1 MCKSVTLCS
10 LIVLTCAAVVSG
22 QSTFDLEPQ
31 LQANP
36 ESSEFTMSSDPDQLP
51 VFRFAT
57 AQMDSKGNIVIATS
71 RARQKL
77 VAPLSG
83 NVDPELDPKGILYT
97 ENVMQNYTVSVPYTE
112 KDEDGNLIT
121 KIRTETRTRS
131 VPVTRYRKR
140 NEDEQEAFDE
150 KMAEHK
156 AKMKSGE
163 IEAPKVMPAVATTVA
178 QEYQTQV
185 PYTVVED
192 GKKVTRTR
200 VETRTRTVSV
210 YRGQTETTM
219 SVNSTK
225 MALDKVTCYSV
236 DGKEL
241 TEAIIKER
249 LSERKP
255 VFLVSSAD
263 ASSFEYFIYLLK
275 EDSIFVVVNK

>member
-71 RARQKL
+71 SATQKL

-83 NVDPELDPKGILYT
+83 SVDPELDPKGIRYT

-112 KDEDGNLIT
+112 TDEDGNVT
-121 KIRTETRTRS
+121 MRTRTETRTRT
-131 VPVTRYRKR
+131 VPVVRFRKR
-140 NEDEQEAFDE
+140 NEEEQEAFDE
-150 KMAEHK
+150 KVAEHK
-156 AKMKSGE
+156 AKMKSVE
-163 IEAPKVMPAVATTVA
+163 DEPSAVATNVA
-178 QEYQTQV
+178 QHYQVQV
-185 PYTVVED
+185 PYTEVVD
-192 GKKVTRTR
+192 GKKVPRTR
-200 VETRTRTVSV
+200 VETRTRRLTV
-210 YRGQTETTM
+210 YRGKTETTM

-225 MALDKVTCYSV
+225 MALDKVTCFSV

-241 TEAIIKER
+241 TEETIKKR

-263 ASSFEYFIYLLK
+263 AISFEYFKYLLK

>member
-71 RARQKL
+71 SATQKL

-83 NVDPELDPKGILYT
+83 SVDPELDPKGIRYT
-97 ENVMQNYTVSVPYTE
+97 ENVMQNYSVSVPYTE
-112 KDEDGNLIT
+112 TDEDGNVT
-121 KIRTETRTRS
+121 MRTRTETRTRT
-131 VPVTRYRKR
+131 VPVVRFRKR
-140 NEDEQEAFDE
+140 NEEEQEAFDE
-150 KMAEHK
+150 KVAEHK
-156 AKMKSGE
+156 AKMKSVE
-163 IEAPKVMPAVATTVA
+163 DEASAVATNVA
-178 QEYQTQV
+178 QHYQVQV
-185 PYTVVED
+185 PYTEVVD
-192 GKKVTRTR
+192 GKKVPRTR
-200 VETRTRTVSV
+200 VETRTRTLTV
-210 YRGQTETTM
+210 YRGKTETTM

-225 MALDKVTCYSV
+225 MALDKVTCFSV

-241 TEAIIKER
+241 TEETIKKR

-263 ASSFEYFIYLLK
+263 AISFEYFKYLLK

>member
-71 RARQKL
+71 SATQKL

-83 NVDPELDPKGILYT
+83 SVDPELDPKGIRYT

-112 KDEDGNLIT
+112 TDEDGNVT
-121 KIRTETRTRS
+121 MRTRTETRTRT
-131 VPVTRYRKR
+131 VPVVRFRKR
-140 NEDEQEAFDE
+140 NEEEQEAFDE
-150 KMAEHK
+150 KVAEHK
-156 AKMKSGE
+156 AKMKSVE
-163 IEAPKVMPAVATTVA
+163 DEASAVATNVA
-178 QEYQTQV
+178 QQYQVQV
-185 PYTVVED
+185 PYTEVVD
-192 GKKVTRTR
+192 GKKVPRTR
-200 VETRTRTVSV
+200 VETRTRTLTV
-210 YRGQTETTM
+210 YRGKTETTM

-225 MALDKVTCYSV
+225 MALDKVTCFSV

-241 TEAIIKER
+241 TEETIKKR

-263 ASSFEYFIYLLK
+263 AISFEYFKYLLK

>member
-71 RARQKL
+71 SATQKL

-83 NVDPELDPKGILYT
+83 SVDPELDPKGIRYT
-97 ENVMQNYTVSVPYTE
+97 ENVTQNYTVSVPYTE
-112 KDEDGNLIT
+112 TDEDGNVT
-121 KIRTETRTRS
+121 MRTRTETRTRT
-131 VPVTRYRKR
+131 VPVVRFRKR
-140 NEDEQEAFDE
+140 NEEEQEAFDE
-150 KMAEHK
+150 KVAEHK
-156 AKMKSGE
+156 AKMKSVE
-163 IEAPKVMPAVATTVA
+163 DEASAVATNVA
-178 QEYQTQV
+178 QHYQVQV
-185 PYTVVED
+185 PYTEVVD
-192 GKKVTRTR
+192 GKKVPRTR
-200 VETRTRTVSV
+200 VETRTRTLTV
-210 YRGQTETTM
+210 YRGKTETTM

-225 MALDKVTCYSV
+225 MALDKVTCFSV

-241 TEAIIKER
+241 TEETIKKR

-263 ASSFEYFIYLLK
+263 AISFEYFKYLLK